1 MSLSTSA
8 EPEKKEASR
17 TRRDH
22 REAQGR
28 PEHSRAW
35 SWHRDRG
42 GLAANLAT
50 IPGLR
55 VSPTIPDNPS
65 PPIAI
70 VQLARVQ
77 YHQDFK
83 RGMTEYNFAVQVV
96 VGRVDER
103 TAQRNLDAYCWYS
116 TSITQFFAVSQVP
129 QQPVPMGTFL

>member
-1 MSLSTSA
+1 MASIA
-8 EPEKKEASR
+8 EL
-17 TRRDH
+17 RD
-22 REAQGR
+22 
-28 PEHSRAW
+28 
-35 SWHRDRG
+35 

-55 VSPTIPDNPS
+55 VSATIPDNPS

-77 YHQDFK
+77 YHQDFQ

-103 TAQRNLDAYCWYS
+103 TAQRNLDAYCSS
-116 TSITQFFAVSQVP
+116 TGESSVSLAVESDKSLGGKAFSVL
-129 QQPVPMGTFL
+129 VTEMTNYGSVLISDVTYLAAEFNVRVLAS

>member
-1 MSLSTSA
+1 V
-8 EPEKKEASR
+8 ASI
-17 TRRDH
+17 TEL
-22 REAQGR
+22 RE
-28 PEHSRAW
+28 
-35 SWHRDRG
+35 

-55 VSPTIPDNPS
+55 TAATIPDNPN

-70 VQLARVQ
+70 VQLNRVQ

-103 TAQRNLDAYCWYS
+103 SAQQRLDLYCSS
-116 TSITQFFAVSQVP
+116 TGDYAIGLAVESDRTLGGKAFDCIVTEMTNYGS
-129 QQPVPMGTFL
+129 VLISDVTYLAAEFNVRVLAN